1 MGNAIDTNGK
11 PYNRGLLVVL
21 LLVGSFCTVLNQT
34 ILSTAFPTLMKAF
47 DVSTSTVQWLTT
59 GFLLVNGIMIPISAW
74 LINTISSKWLYISAM
89 SIFLAGTLLCWTA
102 LNFPMLLI
110 GRLVQAV
117 GVGVSMPLL
126 QTMMLTIFPANK
138 RGTAMGLAGI
148 VVGLAP
154 AIGPT
159 LSGWVIDN
167 WTWRDLF
174 GMIIPIV
181 VVVVIASFWV
191 MRSVLETKSEP
202 LDVWSVILST
212 IGFGS
217 MLYGFSSVGDDGW
230 GSPIVLTTLIVGAIF
245 VGLFIWRQLVMDDP
259 FLNFRVY
266 KSKEFTVSAILSSV
280 VMMAMVG
287 VEMVIPLYL
296 QMVKGMSA
304 FHSGLTLLAGAL
316 MMGIMSPITGRAFD
330 RFGAKRLALMGMFLL
345 TIGTIPFAWIT
356 KDSATIYIVILY
368 AVRMFGIAMV
378 MMPATTAGMN
388 ALPMNMIS
396 HGTAVNNTQRQV
408 ASSVGTAILV
418 SVLTNVT
425 KNGMPAKHVLTT
437 NPLSYADQAINA
449 TLSGYH
455 AAFWIAIGF
464 SVVALIVA
472 MFLKGSRNHSTHL
485 ADEDAKQGGVA

>member
-1 MGNAIDTNGK
+1 MGNALDTNGK
-11 PYNRGLLVVL
+11 PYNRSLLVIL
-21 LLVGSFCTVLNQT
+21 LLVGTFCTVLNQT
-34 ILSTAFPTLMKAF
+34 ILTTAFPTLMKTF
-47 DVSTSTVQWLTT
+47 DVTTSTVQWLTT

-74 LINTISSKWLYISAM
+74 LLTTFSSKWLYISAM
-89 SIFLAGTLLCWTA
+89 STFLIGTITCWSA
-102 LNFPMLLI
+102 VNFPMLLT
-110 GRLVQAV
+110 GRLIQAI

-148 VVGLAP
+148 VIGLAP

-181 VVVVIASFWV
+181 AIVILASFWI
-191 MRSVLETKSEP
+191 MRSVLETHKSP
-202 LDVWSVILST
+202 LDVLSAILST

-230 GSPIVLTTLIVGAIF
+230 GSLTVLSTLIIGFVF
-245 VGLFIWRQLVMDDP
+245 VGLFVWRQLVMDDP

-266 KSKEFTVSAILSSV
+266 KSKEFTIAAILSSV
-280 VMMAMVG
+280 VNMAMVG

-330 RFGAKRLALMGMFLL
+330 RFGAKHLATLGMFLL
-345 TIGTIPFAWIT
+345 TIGTLPFVWIT
-356 KDSATIYIVILY
+356 QDTSTIYIVVLY
-368 AVRMFGIAMV
+368 AIRMFGIAMV
-378 MMPATTAGMN
+378 MMPSTTAGMN
-388 ALPMNMIS
+388 ALPANMIS

-425 KNGMPAKHVLTT
+425 KNSMPAKHVLTT
-437 NPLSYADQAINA
+437 NPLSYAKGAIDA

-455 AAFWIAIGF
+455 AAFGIAIGF
-464 SVVALIVA
+464 SVVALFVA
-472 MFLKGSRNHSTHL
+472 FFLKGSNHSVHL
-485 ADEDAKQGGVA
+485 ADEDTQQGGAA